1 MTFHVHMGGGGFPF
15 PPPPNRVHRL
25 TQFDWIVARE
35 IPIVDTVLIN
45 DQDGLS
51 YYVEEQ
57 FSSLETVSANEIINI
72 EEKDND
78 SP

>member
-15 PPPPNRVHRL
+15 PSPPNLNRRL
-25 TQFDWIVARE
+25 TLFDWIVARE
-35 IPIVDTVLIN
+35 IPIADTILVN
-45 DQDGLS
+45 GQDGIG
-51 YYVEEQ
+51 YYIEEQ
-57 FSSLETVSANEIINI
+57 FNSIETVSATDSINI